1 MSILKEQFKKEL
13 NRVYGLI
20 KEAENNNEAGDAGL
34 EAGIE
39 DILSSDDSAPPEGKE
54 TGTPDDTTVDKE
66 QEPEQKKDDETSEPP
81 ESKDEEP
88 DVVPGTGDISPQAE
102 TDSSKVETL
111 FKDMGNPE
119 TDYGLTNPANIRLAR
134 FKFKKAGIEVA
145 QLMNDVEAKTG
156 ITADKLILR
165 LTPEQFE
172 SYRDRGKELR
182 KKYDLIAEREKNII
196 LFNARIPMYSF
207 DENTKSLKLI
217 DEHDPNLLKNAFKKI
232 NSFLVEKFGENWVD
246 DFNAVDFIHSIK
258 INFANN
264 DSITPNM
271 LTTKFF
277 EDNVESKIVPFNKL
291 FVKTPPSVDAFIK
304 ETKEDQNLK
313 RSAVYRT
320 IAAGYLNDST
330 DSNGVYVTLKA
341 DDNSSGQEKGDIEKE
356 ADAVD
361 QNEPEQEAPVDE
373 VPGEEQV

>member
-1 MSILKEQFKKEL
+1 
-13 NRVYGLI
+13 
-20 KEAENNNEAGDAGL
+20 
-34 EAGIE
+34 
-39 DILSSDDSAPPEGKE
+39 
-54 TGTPDDTTVDKE
+54 
-66 QEPEQKKDDETSEPP
+66 
-81 ESKDEEP
+81 
-88 DVVPGTGDISPQAE
+88 
-102 TDSSKVETL
+102 
-111 FKDMGNPE
+111 
-119 TDYGLTNPANIRLAR
+119 
-134 FKFKKAGIEVA
+134 
-145 QLMNDVEAKTG
+145 
-156 ITADKLILR
+156 
-165 LTPEQFE
+165 
-172 SYRDRGKELR
+172 
-182 KKYDLIAEREKNII
+182 
-196 LFNARIPMYSF
+196 MYSF